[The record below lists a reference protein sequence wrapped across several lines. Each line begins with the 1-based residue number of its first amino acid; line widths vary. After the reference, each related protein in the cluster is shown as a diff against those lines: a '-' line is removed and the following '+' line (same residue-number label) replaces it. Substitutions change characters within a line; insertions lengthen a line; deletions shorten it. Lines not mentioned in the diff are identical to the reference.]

1 MPRLFDAQKVIEAW
15 GFKYKAVAFNWIKEN
30 KRAINKSL
38 FDETPLDDFLGLGSW
53 TRSNSEICLLAIKGK
68 PKKQSSSVRQLVVT
82 PIEKHSK
89 KPDCVR
95 DMIVEL
101 CGDLPRIE
109 LFARQ
114 ETEGWDVWGNEVES
128 SVAL

>member
-1 MPRLFDAQKVIEAW
+1 L
-15 GFKYKAVAFNWIKEN
+15 AV
-30 KRAINKSL
+30 
-38 FDETPLDDFLGLGSW
+38 
-53 TRSNSEICLLAIKGK
+53 KGK

-95 DMIVEL
+95 DMIVQL
-101 CGDLPRIE
+101 CGDIPRIE

-114 ETEGWDVWGNEVES
+114 NVNGWDAWGNEVSES
-128 SVAL
+128 VNLEKFANNGSTKLN